1 MDDRTVCVR
10 LCVKW
15 WWACVRAGTGLGWGE
30 GGGARPVGEIVK
42 RAKFAMRVIVLL
54 RGIRFC

>member
-1 MDDRTVCVR
+1 MYTFQHMDDRTVCVR

-15 WWACVRAGTGLGWGE
+15 WACVRAGTGVGVG
-30 GGGARPVGEIVK
+30 RPVGEIVK

-54 RGIRFC
+54 RGIHFC